1 MGRKTGGNPGDVR
14 QSALWGS
21 GNRGGEFRSN
31 ALWGKG
37 GRGSVVTLVGVLVLS
52 VAAGAASAKSSA
64 PQAAE
69 SVQATFV
76 DPVLLANAQA
86 SPKAK
91 FRVIVQSAKGA
102 EAAETAFENV
112 EKADD
117 RALQSE
123 EQKAAAAEKSAEKA
137 FAAKGKSKADRAK
150 ASADRARWHEKK
162 EAARVLRNAARGEL
176 DDRFDFI
183 GGVSLEM
190 SGRRLERLARGSGL
204 VITEDEEIEL
214 LDGPASGYGPML
226 RYTSKQL
233 WAHESGVS
241 AFWYATPREMPAIAI
256 VDSGI
261 DTGLPDFAGRSIKQV
276 NFVSSGKPN
285 GALDGRG
292 HGSFVA
298 GIAAGSGK
306 DYAGV
311 APNAPLVS
319 LDVMDDSGS
328 GRTSDVIAATEW
340 IFENHEA
347 NDIKVVNYSLHGGG
361 MAHFYDDPLN
371 KAVSKL
377 WHAGIVVV
385 AAAGNY
391 GKDGAPSGVLFAPG
405 NNPFV
410 ITVGAIDIGGTAKVN
425 DDDRAPWS
433 AYGRTQD
440 GFWKPEICAPGRMMV
455 GPIPMGSTLAVLK
468 ANKIKNPG
476 YIELSGTSFAAPVI
490 TGIAAQILARNPD
503 MTPDQVKGAVMRRAR
518 AVPRAEQN
526 SCGVGQVNAVRAVL
540 NATKASNPNAA
551 LNQFLK
557 TDPATGLTVFDAV
570 SWTDVINSDV
580 SWDAVSWTD
589 VSWSDVSWDA
599 VSWSDVS
606 WTDVSWS
613 DVSWSDVSWE
623 DAAGDQGSVDG
634 SGVPLTPAE
643 EEAAAEDPDLAPIPG
658 SGVQLEGLTVE
669 APTVEAPTVETP
681 ALEALTADAPALE
694 VPKAEPVA
702 APAPAALLP

>member
-1 MGRKTGGNPGDVR
+1 MARKTGGNCGDVR

-37 GRGSVVTLVGVLVLS
+37 GRGGIATLVGVLVLS
-52 VAAGAASAKSSA
+52 LAAGAASAKSSA
-64 PQAAE
+64 PQPAPA
-69 SVQATFV
+69 VTATV
-76 DPVLLANAQA
+76 VEAGLLERAKAN
-86 SPKAK
+86 PKQR
-91 FRVIVQSAKGA
+91 FRVIVQSAAGA
-102 EAAETAFENV
+102 MAAETAFNTV
-112 EKADD
+112 EKQDDQQLALDEAQADKAE
-117 RALQSE
+117 RAANQ
-123 EQKAAAAEKSAEKA
+123 AASG
-137 FAAKGKSKADRAK
+137 GKSKPVQERYK
-150 ASADRARWHEKK
+150 AERERWKSEK
-162 EAARVLRNAARGEL
+162 EAAKQLRKTARGEL

-190 SGRRLERLARGSGL
+190 SGRRLERLARSSGL
-204 VITEDEEIEL
+204 IITEDVEVVF
-214 LDGPASGYGPML
+214 LDSGSSYGQ
-226 RYTSKQL
+226 YNYSSKQL

-241 AFWYATPREMPAIAI
+241 AFWYGTPRQMPAIAI

-261 DTGLPDFAGRSIKQV
+261 DRTLPDFAGRDIKQF
-276 NFVSSGKPN
+276 NFVGSGKSN

-311 APNAPLVS
+311 APNAPIVS

-340 IFENHEA
+340 IYQNHAA

-361 MAHFYDDPLN
+361 TAHFYDDPLN

-377 WHAGIVVV
+377 WYAGIVVV

-440 GFWKPEICAPGRMMV
+440 GFWKPEICAPGRTMI
-455 GPIPMGSTLAVLK
+455 GPIPMGSTLAK
-468 ANKIKNPG
+468 AKPDKIKNAG
-476 YIELSGTSFAAPVI
+476 YMELSGTSFAAPVI

-526 SCGVGQVNAVRAVL
+526 SCGVGQVNAVRAVF
-540 NATKASNPNAA
+540 NATKSSNPNAG
-551 LNQFLK
+551 LNRFVK
-557 TDPATGLTVFDAV
+557 KDAVTGQTVFDAV
-570 SWTDVINSDV
+570 SWTDVSWSDV

-623 DAAGDQGSVDG
+623 DAAGDTGTPDG

-643 EEAAAEDPDLAPIPG
+643 EAAAAADPELAPIPG
-658 SGVQLEGLTVE
+658 SGVVLEL
-669 APTVEAPTVETP
+669 P
-681 ALEALTADAPALE
+681 
-694 VPKAEPVA
+694 PVA
-702 APAPAALLP
+702 PVLPVSLPAVKLP

>member
-1 MGRKTGGNPGDVR
+1 MARNKSGSRGDVR

-37 GRGSVVTLVGVLVLS
+37 GRGSVITLVGVLVLS
-52 VAAGAASAKSSA
+52 LAAGAASARDNTPPVA
-64 PQAAE
+64 R
-69 SVQATFV
+69 SVTATV
-76 DPVLLANAQA
+76 VETGLLERAQA
-86 SPKAK
+86 NPKQK
-91 FRVIVQSAKGA
+91 FRIIVQSAKSA
-102 EAAETAFENV
+102 DAAETAFKDV

-117 RALQSE
+117 QQIQNDEKLAQDNEKLAD
-123 EQKAAAAEKSAEKA
+123 KAYSAKNKTKVEY
-137 FAAKGKSKADRAK
+137 AK
-150 ASADRARWHEKK
+150 ASADRDRWHGKRDELKD
-162 EAARVLRNAARGEL
+162 LRKSAQGAL

-183 GGVSLEM
+183 NGVSLEM
-190 SGRRLERLARGSGL
+190 SGRRLERLARTPGL
-204 VITEDEEIEL
+204 IITEDVEVVFL
-214 LDGPASGYGPML
+214 STPTNYGQML
-226 RYTSKQL
+226 NYTSKQL

-241 AFWYATPREMPAIAI
+241 EFWTGTARQMPAIAI

-261 DTGLPDFAGRSIKQV
+261 DKNLPDFAGRNIKQV
-276 NFVSSGKPN
+276 SFVSSGN
-285 GALDGRG
+285 TNAALDGRG

-298 GIAAGSGK
+298 GIAAGSAR

-319 LDVMDDSGS
+319 LDVMDDTGS

-340 IFENHEA
+340 LYQNHDA

-361 MAHFYDDPLN
+361 TAHFYNDPLN

-377 WHAGIVVV
+377 WQDGVVVV

-391 GKDGAPSGVLFAPG
+391 GKDGAPSGVYFAPG

-410 ITVGAIDIGGTAKVN
+410 ITVGAVDIGGTANVG

-455 GPIPMGSTLAVLK
+455 GPIPMASTLAVAK
-468 ANKIKNPG
+468 ASKIRTSG
-476 YIELSGTSFAAPVI
+476 YVELSGTSFSAPVI
-490 TGIAAQILARNPD
+490 SGIAAQILARNPD
-503 MTPDQVKGAVMRRAR
+503 MTPDQVKGAILRRAR
-518 AVPRAEQN
+518 SVPRAEKN

-540 NATKASNPNAA
+540 NATRTSNPNAA
-551 LNQFLK
+551 LNKFLK
-557 TDPATGLTVFDAV
+557 LDAVTGDKVFDAV
-570 SWTDVINSDV
+570 SWTDATKSDV

-623 DAAGDQGSVDG
+623 DAAEEQGSLDG

-643 EEAAAEDPDLAPIPG
+643 EEAAAEDPDLAPLPG
-658 SGVQLEGLTVE
+658 
-669 APTVEAPTVETP
+669 
-681 ALEALTADAPALE
+681 
-694 VPKAEPVA
+694 
-702 APAPAALLP
+702 ALLP

>member
-1 MGRKTGGNPGDVR
+1 MARKTGGNCGDVR

-37 GRGSVVTLVGVLVLS
+37 GRGGVVTLVGVLVLS
-52 VAAGAASAKSSA
+52 LAAGAASARGTA
-64 PQAAE
+64 PQAAR
-69 SVQATFV
+69 SVNATV
-76 DPVLLANAQA
+76 VEQGLLERAQA
-86 SPKAK
+86 NPKQM
-91 FRVIVQSAKGA
+91 FRVIVQSVTSAG
-102 EAAETAFENV
+102 AAESAFQNV
-112 EKADD
+112 EKTDDQQLQNDEKLAQDNEQSAD
-117 RALQSE
+117 
-123 EQKAAAAEKSAEKA
+123 KAYSAKN
-137 FAAKGKSKADRAK
+137 KSKTDRAK
-150 ASADRARWHEKK
+150 ASAERDRWHAKRDELR
-162 EAARVLRNAARGEL
+162 ALRNAARGKL

-183 GGVSLEM
+183 NGVSLEI
-190 SGRRLERLARGSGL
+190 SGRRLERLARSSGL
-204 VITEDEEIEL
+204 TITEDVMVQQQDL
-214 LDGPASGYGPML
+214 APALPTVPAVTNNYL
-226 RYTSKQL
+226 KYTSKQL

-241 AFWYATPREMPAIAI
+241 ELWTRTVRDMPAIAV

-261 DTGLPDFAGRSIKQV
+261 DTSLPDFAGRGIPQI
-276 NFVSSGKPN
+276 NFVTSGKPN

-298 GIAAGSGK
+298 GIAAGSAK
-306 DYAGV
+306 DAAGV
-311 APNAPLVS
+311 APNAPLIS

-328 GRTSDVIAATEW
+328 GRTSDVIAASEW
-340 IFENHEA
+340 IFQNHVKY
-347 NDIKVVNYSLHGGG
+347 DIGVVNYSLHGGG

-377 WHAGIVVV
+377 WHAGVVVV

-433 AYGRTQD
+433 AYGRTPD
-440 GFWKPEICAPGRMMV
+440 GFWKPEICAPGRLMV
-455 GPIPMGSTLAVLK
+455 GPIPMDSSIAKERPT
-468 ANKIKNPG
+468 KIKTPG

-490 TGIAAQILARNPD
+490 SGIAAQILARNPD
-503 MTPDQVKGAVMRRAR
+503 MTPDQVKGAVLRRAR
-518 AVPRAEQN
+518 AVPQAEKF

-540 NATKASNPNAA
+540 NATKTSNPNAA
-551 LNQFLK
+551 LNRFLK
-557 TDPATGLTVFDAV
+557 TDAATGQTVFDAV
-570 SWTDVINSDV
+570 SWTDAVKANV

-606 WTDVSWS
+606 WTDVSWT

-623 DAAGDQGSVDG
+623 DAGSDTGTPDG
-634 SGVPLTPAE
+634 SGVPLTPAQE
-643 EEAAAEDPDLAPIPG
+643 LAAAQDPDLAPLPDLQTPLAAL
-658 SGVQLEGLTVE
+658 VTPVV
-669 APTVEAPTVETP
+669 APVTPVVAPVT
-681 ALEALTADAPALE
+681 
-694 VPKAEPVA
+694 PVA
-702 APAPAALLP
+702 APVKAAPVPAPVTTVLP